1 MAGKKKTTKKRTAK
15 RATSPGGGSK
25 DEQIQRLK
33 DAVGAKGVKQ
43 AEGIVE
49 EYEPD
54 VIRLAFKLLG
64 PARKVELSAYDKSM
78 MEALGLTEDQ
88 WLKAKASRPK

>member
-1 MAGKKKTTKKRTAK
+1 MAKKTAKKRTGT
-15 RATSPGGGSK
+15 RATSPGGGSR
-25 DEQIQRLK
+25 EQQIQRLK

-43 AEGIVE
+43 AEEIVE